1 MVHKA
6 KLINMR
12 FVFVSVPSGA
22 GNTLHIGIVSAQ
34 LSALVFLKT
43 RPQEPRVG
51 GAGEGPPT
59 RCQITRADRAAGQP
73 EGQPSWALT
82 GGCKPLSLLFK

>member
-1 MVHKA
+1 MHKA

-51 GAGEGPPT
+51 GAGEGP
-59 RCQITRADRAAGQP
+59 DRAAGQP